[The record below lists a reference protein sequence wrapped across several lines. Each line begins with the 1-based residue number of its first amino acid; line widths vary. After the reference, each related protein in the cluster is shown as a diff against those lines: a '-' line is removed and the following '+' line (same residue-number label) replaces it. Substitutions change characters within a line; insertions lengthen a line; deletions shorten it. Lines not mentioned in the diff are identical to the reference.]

1 MANETIKWKFLDD
14 CGDSLEV
21 EQRNTGIAFYTDC
34 ERWNDVVVPFDKVR
48 ELRDWLTAKLE
59 GNDGGD

>member
-1 MANETIKWKFLDD
+1 MANEAIKWEFTDASND
-14 CGDSLEV
+14 NLEV
-21 EQRNTGIAFYTDC
+21 GLRDNGIAFYTDC
-34 ERWNDVVVPFDKVR
+34 ERWLDVVVPFDKVR

>member
-34 ERWNDVVVPFDKVR
+34 ERWNDVVVPFDKMR
-48 ELRDWLTAKLE
+48 ELHKWLGEKL
-59 GNDGGD
+59 GVQNDGK